1 MEERE
6 WEERT
11 EDRFL
16 AAAEE
21 SARDRETDAAAG
33 LSGNAAGERTG
44 RSAWDVFAATGR
56 VQDYLLYKSAA
67 ENRSF

>member
-21 SARDRETDAAAG
+21 GDSARETDASDG
-33 LSGNAAGERTG
+33 LFGNGTGERAG
-44 RSAWDVFAATGR
+44 WSAWDVFAATGK

-67 ENRSF
+67 EDRSF